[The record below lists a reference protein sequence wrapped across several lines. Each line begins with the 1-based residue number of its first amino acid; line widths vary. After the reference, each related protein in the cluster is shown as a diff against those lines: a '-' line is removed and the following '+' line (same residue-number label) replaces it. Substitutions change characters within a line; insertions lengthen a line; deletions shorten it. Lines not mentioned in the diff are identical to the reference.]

1 MARNNRNRM
10 RGRLITLEGIDGC
23 GKSTQLEMLA
33 GALRERGEKIV
44 VTREPGGT
52 KIGERIRELLSSDAT
67 EAIQPATE
75 LLMIVAARAQHV
87 ADVIRPA
94 VEAGILVISD
104 RYTDSSVAF
113 QGYGRGLD
121 LSIVDAV
128 NRLATGGLTPD
139 LTILFD
145 LDATEA
151 QGRLDARRAEAPEGA
166 RKPALAYLDELELE
180 FHKRVREGYMKI
192 AAANPS
198 RIKIVDASG
207 SPESTHARV
216 MSLVLPLAQSSV
228 LSP

>member
-1 MARNNRNRM
+1 M

-33 GALRERGEKIV
+33 EALRARGCRIV

-52 KIGERIRELLSSDAT
+52 TIGEQIRDLLSSDAT

-75 LLMIVAARAQHV
+75 LLLIVAARAQHV
-87 ADVIRPA
+87 AEVIRPA
-94 VEAGILVISD
+94 VEAGEIVISD

-121 LSIVDAV
+121 LAIIDRV

-145 LDATEA
+145 LDAEQA
-151 QGRLDARRAEAPEGA
+151 QARLDARRSGALEGA

-180 FHKRVREGYMKI
+180 FHKRVREGYLKI
-192 AAANPS
+192 AAADPS
-198 RIKIVDASG
+198 RVKVVDAAG
-207 SPESTHARV
+207 APDETHAQV
-216 MSLVLPLAQSSV
+216 LSLVLPLAQSSV
-228 LSP
+228 LSPQF